1 MSAADAG
8 AHRKLPAPVR
18 GAWSLT
24 CRVGAG
30 LRVVW
35 RAVLHLMRAWWPT
48 RRLALGLR
56 IFWQALVHLIYD
68 GGMTY
73 AGHIAFMTLFSSFP
87 FLIFLTTLAG
97 EVGQT
102 EAAREFVTMALRA
115 LPAEVSAAIEPAV
128 EEVMSTR
135 RTGLMTLSILVS
147 LWATSSGIE
156 ALREALNQAYGVEEP
171 RSIWFCRL
179 QSLAFT
185 VIFSICIILVTVV
198 LVIGPVLWSYIQP
211 LLEVPW
217 EWSPVYAALRYL
229 VAIAVLY
236 LVVALLYR
244 WLPSRHLPP
253 REILP
258 GAAVTVV
265 LWAALATLFS
275 WYLQNLGRFSVTY
288 GSLGG
293 IVVTLMFFYISAMI
307 FIFGAE
313 INSARRRT
321 EAARLRAERAAERSE
336 AHAG

>member
-1 MSAADAG
+1 MRPAAPGADREVRAP
-8 AHRKLPAPVR
+8 AHRVR
-18 GAWSLT
+18 W
-24 CRVGAG
+24 VAG
-30 LRVVW
+30 RIGRGQRIIWLAVV
-35 RAVLHLMRAWWPT
+35 HLIRAWWLT
-48 RRLALGLR
+48 RRIELGLR
-56 IFWQALVHLIYD
+56 IVWQAIVHLIYD

-97 EVGQT
+97 EIGQI
-102 EAAREFVTMALRA
+102 EAARDFVTMALGA
-115 LPAEVSAAIEPAV
+115 LPEEVSAAIRPAI

-135 RTGLMTLSILVS
+135 RTGLMTISILAS
-147 LWATSSGIE
+147 LWATSSGVE

-185 VIFSICIILVTVV
+185 IIFSICIILIMLV
-198 LVIGPVLWSYIQP
+198 LVVGPVVWSYVQP
-211 LLEVPW
+211 LLDVPW
-217 EWSPVYAALRYL
+217 EWGWSYEALRYS
-229 VAIAVLY
+229 VAVALLY

-244 WLPSRHLPP
+244 WLPARHLPR

-265 LWAALATLFS
+265 LWVALASLFS
-275 WYLQNLGRFSVTY
+275 LYLQNIGRFSVTY

-293 IVVTLMFFYISAMI
+293 IVLTLMFFYISALI

-313 INSARRRT
+313 INSARRRA
-321 EAARLRAERAAERSE
+321 EAARLRAERAADRE